1 MWNATKTLTSITL
14 LALLLAGVFALVS
27 FLTMNAGA
35 GMQMWPTS
43 QAQAVWSTSW
53 QRDDAPVQFRSALS
67 TGDGEAPPVIVGQ
80 TVYALG
86 SDRQLHVIDAQTG
99 KELWRFD
106 VGGARRI
113 FNFRVSATRLVLLA
127 RAQNQATSLADSY
140 IVGINPS
147 TRTLAWDQPLGTDV
161 YVDGLE
167 VDSDTAY
174 IGVADNT
181 VNTLWR
187 ALRDRGVAPSLHPRV
202 RAYGLA
208 DGVLRW
214 EQPLPER
221 NETTPADEVVFTL
234 TGRELVAT
242 ESLRGTP
249 IGLVGLERTTGQVL
263 WRELNGSA
271 ALGSFRGQLL
281 ARSGSDLVVLTPAT
295 GRQVDRLVGLAPPR
309 ASDATLVS
317 GPVLYSTGSD
327 NVRAINLDGRA
338 ALWSPI
344 ELDAPKER
352 SAGSTM
358 RRPGVQAGHLLVGG
372 RDQAVYSIA
381 AQSGSVEWK
390 FIASTPK
397 TPSTDY
403 APLLAGKL
411 VLVQD
416 GQLTAYLSPR

>member
-1 MWNATKTLTSITL
+1 MRTLTSITL
-14 LALLLAGVFALVS
+14 LALLLAGVFTLVS
-27 FLTMNAGA
+27 FLTMNAGT

-43 QAQAVWSTSW
+43 QAQIVWSTTW

-86 SDRQLHVIDAQTG
+86 SDRQLHAIDVQSG

-106 VGGARRI
+106 AGGGRRV

-127 RAQNQATSLADSY
+127 RAQNQATTLADSY
-140 IVGINPS
+140 VVGINPS

-161 YVDGLE
+161 YVDSLE
-167 VDSDTAY
+167 VDSDSAY
-174 IGVADNT
+174 IGVADNIVST
-181 VNTLWR
+181 FWR
-187 ALRDRGVAPSLHPRV
+187 ALRDRGAAPTLHPRV
-202 RAYGLA
+202 RAYALG

-221 NETTPADEVVFTL
+221 NDVTPADEVVFTL
-234 TGRELVAT
+234 IGRELVVT
-242 ESLRGTP
+242 ESLRGTV
-249 IGLVGLERTTGQVL
+249 IGLVALDRTSGPVL
-263 WRELNGSA
+263 WRDLNGSQ

-281 ARSGSDLVVLTPAT
+281 ARSGGDLVILLPAT
-295 GRQVDRLVGLAPPR
+295 GKQVDRLVGLAPPR
-309 ASDATLVS
+309 GSDATLVS

-327 NVRAINLDGRA
+327 TVRAIDLDGRA
-338 ALWSPI
+338 GLWSPI

-352 SAGSTM
+352 SAGVRM

-372 RDQAVYSIA
+372 RDQAVYSIL

-416 GQLTAYLSPR
+416 GQLTAYRSPR

>member
-1 MWNATKTLTSITL
+1 MWNATKILTSITL

-27 FLTMNAGA
+27 FLTMNAGT

-43 QAQAVWSTSW
+43 QAQTVWSTTW
-53 QRDDAPVQFRSALS
+53 QRDAPVEFRSALS
-67 TGDGEAPPVIVGQ
+67 ASYGEAPPVIVGQ
-80 TVYALG
+80 TVYAVG
-86 SDRQLHVIDAQTG
+86 SDRQLHALDVQSG
-99 KELWRFD
+99 KEIWRFD
-106 VGGARRI
+106 AGGGRRV

-127 RAQNQATSLADSY
+127 RAQNQATTLADSY
-140 IVGINPS
+140 IVGLNPS

-167 VDSDTAY
+167 VDNDTVY
-174 IGVADNT
+174 IGVADNIESA
-181 VNTLWR
+181 LWR
-187 ALRDRGVAPSLHPRV
+187 ARRDRGVAPTLHPRV
-202 RAYGLA
+202 RAYALG

-221 NETTPADEVVFTL
+221 NEITPADEVVFTL
-234 TGRELVAT
+234 IGGELVAT
-242 ESLRGTP
+242 ESLRGKA
-249 IGLVGLERTTGQVL
+249 IGLVAIDRTIGLVV
-263 WRELNGSA
+263 WRDLNGSE
-271 ALGSFRGQLL
+271 ALGGFRGQLL
-281 ARSGSDLVVLTPAT
+281 ARSGSDLVMLAPAT

-327 NVRAINLDGRA
+327 TVRAINIDGRTG
-338 ALWSPI
+338 LWSPI

-352 SAGSTM
+352 SAGVMM

-372 RDQAVYSIA
+372 RDQAVYSIG

-416 GQLTAYLSPR
+416 GQLTAYRSPR

>member
-1 MWNATKTLTSITL
+1 MKTLTSITL

-27 FLTMNAGA
+27 FLTMNAGT
-35 GMQMWPTS
+35 GIQMWPTS
-43 QAQAVWSTSW
+43 QAQTVWSTTW

-86 SDRQLHVIDAQTG
+86 SDRQLHALDVQSG

-106 VGGARRI
+106 VGGGRRV

-174 IGVADNT
+174 IGVADNIVST
-181 VNTLWR
+181 FWR
-187 ALRDRGVAPSLHPRV
+187 ALRDRGAAPTLHPRV
-202 RAYGLA
+202 RAYALA

-221 NETTPADEVVFTL
+221 NETTPADDLVFTL
-234 TGRELVAT
+234 IGRELVAT
-242 ESLRGTP
+242 ESLRGTV
-249 IGLVGLERTTGQVL
+249 IGLVGLDRTTGLVL
-263 WRELNGSA
+263 WRDLNGSQ
-271 ALGSFRGQLL
+271 ALGAFRGQLL
-281 ARSGSDLVVLTPAT
+281 ARSGGDLVMLAPAT
-295 GRQVDRLVGLAPPR
+295 GRPADRLVGLAPPR

-327 NVRAINLDGRA
+327 TVRAINLDGRSG
-338 ALWSPI
+338 LWSPI

-352 SAGSTM
+352 SAGVMM

-372 RDQAVYSIA
+372 RDQAVYSID

-390 FIASTPK
+390 FIVSTPR
-397 TPSTDY
+397 TPNTDY

-416 GQLTAYLSPR
+416 GQLTAYRSPR